1 MCLALLGCLISI
13 GFCSQS
19 WCSWRLSWSIWRCIA
34 RWLSQCLATQGVHI
48 ISLVIPCPI
57 MNSGSEVLMQT
68 VNYTNR
74 LITHV
79 YECLWCVSAGIQLRL
94 DTWLIRCDSLISC
107 VIAWA
112 WFQPLHRLVPVLS
125 SFGRATSVDVVN
137 LLDSRCTATSRAG
150 FNGWRRGMAC
160 HVRLEGEP
168 LMDCLS
174 RQDALCQRI
183 QLHLSL
189 RLEIGLRIV
198 WEDFSEC
205 KCLVGCLRLLLFASW
220 ISRCQC
226 KHIWRCSRDFCLI
239 QVAVCRS
246 SKLRP

>member
-1 MCLALLGCLISI
+1 MKHIKPCFCPRCAWPCLAAWFQLVSAARVDAVGGYPEASEGASPDGYPSAWLRKVYISYP
-13 GFCSQS
+13 
-19 WCSWRLSWSIWRCIA
+19 LS
-34 RWLSQCLATQGVHI
+34 
-48 ISLVIPCPI
+48 SLVIPCPI

-150 FNGWRRGMAC
+150 FNGWRRGMAWYG
-160 HVRLEGEP
+160 V
-168 LMDCLS
+168 S
-174 RQDALCQRI
+174 RQTGGRTFD
-183 QLHLSL
+183 
-189 RLEIGLRIV
+189 GLF
-198 WEDFSEC
+198 E
-205 KCLVGCLRLLLFASW
+205 
-220 ISRCQC
+220 
-226 KHIWRCSRDFCLI
+226 
-239 QVAVCRS
+239 
-246 SKLRP
+246 

>member
-1 MCLALLGCLISI
+1 M
-13 GFCSQS
+13 F
-19 WCSWRLSWSIWRCIA
+19 
-34 RWLSQCLATQGVHI
+34 
-48 ISLVIPCPI
+48 
-57 MNSGSEVLMQT
+57 MN
-68 VNYTNR
+68 
-74 LITHV
+74 V
-79 YECLWCVSAGIQLRL
+79 YDVFLAGIQLRL

-112 WFQPLHRLVPVLS
+112 CSSRFIAWFRFCPPLVEPLLLMLWTCLTQGAPQP
-125 SFGRATSVDVVN
+125 AE
-137 LLDSRCTATSRAG
+137 LDSMVG
-150 FNGWRRGMAC
+150 GVVWRGMAC